1 MKEWLLSQT
10 RGFLPLGFSPLES
23 INMLMLV
30 KSLHLGFI
38 AFVCCMLLYPKNKE
52 LTSFK

>member
-10 RGFLPLGFSPLES
+10 LRFLSLGFSPLEN
-23 INMLMLV
+23 INMFMLV
-30 KSLHLGFI
+30 KSLHLCFI
-38 AFVCCMLLYPKNKE
+38 AFVCYMLLYPENKE